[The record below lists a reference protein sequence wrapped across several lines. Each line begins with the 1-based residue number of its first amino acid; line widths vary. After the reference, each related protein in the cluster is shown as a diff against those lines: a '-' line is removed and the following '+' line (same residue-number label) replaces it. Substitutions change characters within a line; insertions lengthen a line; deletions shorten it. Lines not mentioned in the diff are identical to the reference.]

1 MFDVAE
7 IGSTVEKDDYK
18 ARMPDLRA
26 QLVEARNSWRLSS
39 ISRMPA
45 CRS

>member
-26 QLVEARNSWRLSS
+26 QLVEAHEVSS
-39 ISRMPA
+39 
-45 CRS
+45 